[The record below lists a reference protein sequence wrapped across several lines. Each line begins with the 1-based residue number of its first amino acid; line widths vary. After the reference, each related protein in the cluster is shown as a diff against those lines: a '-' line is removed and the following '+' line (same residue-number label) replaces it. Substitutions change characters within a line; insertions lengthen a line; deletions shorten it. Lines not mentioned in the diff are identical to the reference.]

1 MTDKNQQQ
9 EASNSNQG
17 TIEADP
23 DDVANP
29 DEQNEEEEGQEDEL
43 DSNDSEAGEDEEDS
57 HDQEDSDDEGEYEIV
72 LEGDEGLSDKE
83 QKTQKFHNRMNERKA
98 ETLKAQESEAKVSAE
113 LEAKDRELALYK
125 QMLEKQTGGGVP
137 QGPPNPDNYDG
148 GSYDPKYIQD
158 INTFHANKAAVDA
171 NQRILQARL
180 EDEQKKKVED
190 KKKEVEKAYES
201 HYQRATDLDKK
212 LKKKDYDETE
222 KVSLDILGEAKS
234 DFIVETFDNS
244 ELIFYK
250 FGKDK
255 AKAKYFSD
263 LLDRYPAKAIK
274 ELAIFESR
282 IKKVKRKI
290 NKTPEPESKSKGGYI
305 KSKKGERGPPGA
317 KYK

>member
-1 MTDKNQQQ
+1 MAKKN
-9 EASNSNQG
+9 ESSNSNQE
-17 TIEADP
+17 TLELDP
-23 DDVANP
+23 DDVTNP
-29 DEQNEEEEGQEDEL
+29 DEENEEEESQEEM
-43 DSNDSEAGEDEEDS
+43 DSETEDPGEEEEDS
-57 HDQEDSDDEGEYEIV
+57 EDSEDSGDEGEYEIV

-83 QKTQKFHNRMNERKA
+83 LKTTKFHNRMNEKKA
-98 ETLKAQESEAKVSAE
+98 ETLKAKESEAKANVE
-113 LEAKDRELALYK
+113 LEAKNKELELYK
-125 QMLEKQTGGGVP
+125 QLLEQKGQGVKS
-137 QGPPNPDNYDG
+137 GPPNPDDPIYDG

-158 INTFHANKAAVDA
+158 LTAFHANQATLRANESLLRTRVD
-171 NQRILQARL
+171 
-180 EDEQKKKVED
+180 DENKKKIED
-190 KKKEVEKAYES
+190 KKKEIEKSYES

-222 KVSLDILGEAKS
+222 KVALDILGEAKA

-263 LLDRYPAKAIK
+263 LLDRSPGRALK
-274 ELAIFESR
+274 ELGVFESK

-290 NKTPEPESKSKGGYI
+290 NKSPDPESRSKGGYI
-305 KSKKGERGPPGA
+305 KSKKGQRGPPGA